1 MFELIE
7 TSDLVGYG
15 RLVYNSRQFIL
26 PLEVI
31 AEIKRMQVSDKLL
44 RTVGAS
50 SKSCGGDGCGGC
62 GGCND

>member
-15 RLVYNSRQFIL
+15 RLVYNGQEFIL

-31 AEIKRMQVSDKLL
+31 NEIKRMQVNDILL

-50 SKSCGGDGCGGC
+50 SKSCGGGCGGC
-62 GGCND
+62 GCDD

>member
-1 MFELIE
+1 MFEFIE

-15 RLVYNSRQFIL
+15 RLVYNGQEFIL

-31 AEIKRMQVSDKLL
+31 SEIKRMQVSDNML

-50 SKSCGGDGCGGC
+50 SKSCGSGGCGGC
-62 GGCND
+62 GCND